1 VQNYGK
7 KDTLQRIL
15 FFFCAEAAYFRNF
28 LEYYCFSLPYLKI
41 KSVPLRREMRKHS
54 FHLFSQFFGILLFFL
69 TLFKNKKCT
78 FAP

>member
-54 FHLFSQFFGILLFFL
+54 FQDGFSGLVPALRERAEMPCPAGAD
-69 TLFKNKKCT
+69 T
-78 FAP
+78 